1 MSYDTTTVYSSIPVA
16 MPPKE
21 LQEKIDEML
30 APEIDSLVNCWEAYC
45 DDDYEGVSAFSAS
58 LLDGPLSFLR
68 DEEPDEDTPRCIKE
82 RLADYYKIDLGEK
95 PNTSLIKL
103 WAWSESDY
111 VSYTETVDYLEDFFL
126 QLLDG
131 EYFIGGFTHENSKRG
146 GDGGSYVVSKEGDV
160 IRMSDLADR
169 YFSQTKDVD
178 RKSL

>member
-30 APEIDSLVNCWEAYC
+30 APEIDSLVNSWDPDGANSC
-45 DDDYEGVSAFSAS
+45 EGLSRFSSS
-58 LLDGPLSFLR
+58 LLEGPLCFLE
-68 DEEPDEDTPRCIKE
+68 DEEPDEDTPHFIKV
-82 RLADYYKIDLGEK
+82 RLADYYTITEGEK

-103 WAWSESDY
+103 WAWSESDCA
-111 VSYTETVDYLEDFFL
+111 SYTETVDYLEDFFL
-126 QLLDG
+126 PLLDG

-169 YFSQTKDVD
+169 YFSMKEG
-178 RKSL
+178 